1 MNISFRISNL
11 TKIYEMGEEKV
22 VALDKVSLEVPEGDY
37 VAIMGPSGS
46 GKSTLLNILGCL
58 DKPTSGNYQI
68 GGESVEEMNDED
80 LSALRAKSIGF
91 IFQSYN
97 LIPYLNVLEN
107 ISLPASYEKE
117 SNLDDKKA
125 RELAK
130 IVGLGDRTTHLPLQ
144 LSGGQ
149 QQRVGIARSLAND
162 PAFVLADEPTG
173 NLDSKTTSEI
183 LELLDEFNQRGKTV
197 ILVTHEEEVAAR
209 ACRIIRMKDGQI
221 VSDERSREP
230 GNHAFKEQT
239 SVNLDQES
247 LNHFK
252 RAFKNLL
259 KSALQSIVTH
269 PLRSLLT
276 GLGVFIGV
284 VSVVWLLAIGEGIAD
299 QAEGEI
305 MELGAS
311 NLIISSKRPPEE
323 ERSSKG
329 AYFYSY
335 GLTEN
340 DYQKISQTVPHI
352 SASYPTRELNNR
364 TIFTKAAKT
373 RAELLGCLPN
383 YRSLHN
389 LVLTKGRFI
398 SEEDNYD
405 GAEVCVLASSLAK
418 TLFPFGDSLGKP
430 VNIGGNLYTV
440 IGEVAP
446 RTNLNDSGG
455 LGFKELF
462 EDNVYLPLATHW
474 SKIFDYYY
482 RGYDGSNLISKITL
496 TIDDQGKLLS
506 VAQMIRD
513 LLQNDH
519 GIEDYQVTVPLEL
532 MEQAERAKMTF
543 VALMG
548 LVAGISLFVGGV
560 GIMNIMLATV
570 TERTREIGIR
580 RAIGA
585 KQRDIILQFLAETI
599 VLTGMGGM
607 VGILAGLL
615 CEPAYSTILE
625 FMETL
630 APTLYQSLPPSMQGM
645 EPVLVPWSLPLVF
658 GVAVLTG
665 VIFGLY
671 PARKASQMDPV
682 EALRHAG

>member
-247 LNHFK
+247 SNHFK

-340 DYQKISQTVPHI
+340 DYQKISKTVPHI
-352 SASYPTRELNNR
+352 SASYPSRELNNR

-585 KQRDIILQFLAETI
+585 KQSDIILQFLAETI